1 MRIDD
6 IVVPIPAPSVLFRSP
21 ARFQHFSFQRFSFSA
36 DGAAVGL
43 RLVPKHKVCRD
54 AFVAHHSDAMQ
65 TAAHSGTEWVDAL
78 VDFLRTQP
86 TVSAVRID
94 TSARKVAVATLG
106 RIELEGLEDKLAATI
121 AAIEAEIV
129 GKKSVAGLP
138 RGFSIRHD
146 GDMMVVERDS
156 CETAEKLWLWREMEW
171 PEIKAEPT
179 PGEQEWRTLSTLA
192 AICGVAGIFGGL
204 ASYLA
209 PGIPWIA
216 KGFFLLGVIA
226 GGWDAAVDTWE
237 NLRKRDIDI
246 HFLMLA
252 VAIGAIAI
260 DHWSEAVL
268 LLFLFSASGAME
280 EYALDRTQREVSALL
295 KTSPKR
301 ATLVLADGREKDVP
315 VEQLAVGQ
323 RVRVKPGEAFAA
335 DGMVVHGSSASD
347 ESALTGEA
355 TPVEKKRGDQVFS
368 GTLNLWGVV
377 EFDVVRLPSE
387 STLQKIIR
395 LIQTAQKLKAP
406 SERFTDKF
414 GTGYTYAVIGGATFM
429 FLVWW
434 LGFHLPAFENTAE
447 TRSAFYRAMTLM
459 VVASP
464 CALVLSIPSAILAAI
479 AWGARHGVLFRGGA
493 AIEKLA
499 DVTTVALDKT
509 GTLTTGELAVVGY
522 ESYPQGRER
531 EVLELAYALEAK
543 SHHPIARAITRHARA
558 EGTNELNV
566 DDFQS
571 LTGQGLTGRIA
582 GSTLMLG
589 RRELLEKGPL
599 AEWAQKLPPA
609 SAELSEVW
617 VIGRDLVG
625 RILLKDQIRA
635 ESRDVLAALKRAG
648 VKTVMLTGDRRHA
661 AEAVATELGVDEV
674 RAGLS
679 PEDKVAAIMEL
690 RREGRKV
697 AMVGDGV
704 NDAPCLAAAD
714 VSVAMGARG
723 SDAALEQAEVI
734 LMHDRIENFLS
745 AQRLSRR
752 ARAIIRQNL
761 TISLGV
767 VVVMVIATSFGAVP
781 LAVGVAAHEGSTL
794 VVCINSLRLLFGKNE

>member
-1 MRIDD
+1 MDTAVKDD
-6 IVVPIPAPSVLFRSP
+6 A
-21 ARFQHFSFQRFSFSA
+21 QW
-36 DGAAVGL
+36 
-43 RLVPKHKVCRD
+43 
-54 AFVAHHSDAMQ
+54 VA
-65 TAAHSGTEWVDAL
+65 AL
-78 VDFLRTQP
+78 VDFLRDRP
-86 TVSAVRID
+86 EVSAVRVD
-94 TSARKVAVATLG
+94 ASARKVAVATVGHVALD
-106 RIELEGLEDKLAATI
+106 GLETKLAQTI
-121 AAIEAEIV
+121 NAIDSELAR
-129 GKKSVAGLP
+129 KPAPPP
-138 RGFSIRHD
+138 RGYSVRHE
-146 GDMMVVERDS
+146 GDSMVVGRAS
-156 CETAEKLWLWREMEW
+156 CDTAEKLWLWREMEW
-171 PEIKAEPT
+171 PEIKAEPLPGT
-179 PGEQEWRTLSTLA
+179 PEWRTLSWLA
-192 AICGVAGIFGGL
+192 AVCGVAGVAGMAVSFLVPGTPWL
-204 ASYLA
+204 AR
-209 PGIPWIA
+209 
-216 KGFFLLGVIA
+216 GFFLIGIVA
-226 GGWDAAVDTWE
+226 GGWDAAIDTWA
-237 NLRKRDIDI
+237 NLRKREIDI

-252 VAIGAIAI
+252 VAVGAIAI
-260 DHWSEAVL
+260 DHWSEAVM

-301 ATLVLADGREKDVP
+301 ATVVRDNGAEEEVP
-315 VEQLAVGQ
+315 VETLQLGN
-323 RVRVKPGEAFAA
+323 RVRVRPGGAFAA
-335 DGMVVHGSSASD
+335 DGVVISGSSASD

-355 TPVEKKRGDQVFS
+355 TPVEKKVGDQVFS
-368 GTLNLWGVV
+368 GTLNLWGAV
-377 EFDVVRLPSE
+377 DYNVVRLPSE

-414 GTGYTYAVIGGATFM
+414 GTGYTYIVIGGATLM

-434 LGFHLPAFENTAE
+434 LGFHLPAFDNTAE

-509 GTLTTGELAVVGY
+509 GTLTTGELNVVGS
-522 ESYPQGRER
+522 ESYPRGRER

-543 SHHPIARAITRHARA
+543 SHHPIARAIVRHARA
-558 EGTNELNV
+558 EGLGELNV

-571 LTGQGLTGRIA
+571 MTGQGLRGKVD

-589 RRELLEKGPL
+589 RRELLESGPL
-599 AEWAQKLPPA
+599 ADWAKQLPPA
-609 SAELSEVW
+609 PAEVSEVW

-635 ESRDVLAALKRAG
+635 ESRDVLAQLRRSG
-648 VKTVMLTGDRRHA
+648 IKTVMLTGDRRHA
-661 AEAVATELGVDEV
+661 AESVAKELGLDEV

-679 PEDKVAAIMEL
+679 PEDKVNAIMAL
-690 RREGRKV
+690 RAEGRKV

-734 LMHDRIENFLS
+734 LMDDRIENFL
-745 AQRLSRR
+745 AADRLSRR
-752 ARAIIRQNL
+752 ARTIIRQNL

-767 VVVMVIATSFGAVP
+767 VVVMVVATAFGVVP
-781 LAVGVAAHEGSTL
+781 LAVGVGAHEGSTL
-794 VVCINSLRLLFGKNE
+794 VVCINSLRLLFGKNV